1 MSTTFT
7 TTQSRTQ
14 EGVQIPKPPTP
25 NRLPSFTEGSDNL
38 IPANPSLK
46 ATDTAVFGVGSTN
59 EGVLAFG
66 SNGERQHTLVVDNIE
81 RGMDY
86 SGARGSSG
94 NISERVV
101 MTTQK
106 IPVEIKTVTTKT
118 TRTYTQDDTI
128 KKTVEVETKKD

>member
-1 MSTTFT
+1 M
-7 TTQSRTQ
+7 
-14 EGVQIPKPPTP
+14 
-25 NRLPSFTEGSDNL
+25 GS
-38 IPANPSLK
+38 K
-46 ATDTAVFGVGSTN
+46 N

>member
-1 MSTTFT
+1 
-7 TTQSRTQ
+7 
-14 EGVQIPKPPTP
+14 
-25 NRLPSFTEGSDNL
+25 
-38 IPANPSLK
+38 
-46 ATDTAVFGVGSTN
+46 
-59 EGVLAFG
+59 
-66 SNGERQHTLVVDNIE
+66 
-81 RGMDY
+81 MDY